1 MSVTWIVV
9 ANASQAKL
17 YENQGP
23 KKGLQLVKELDHP
36 ESREKAANL
45 VSDRVGNFQGSGS
58 YAQHTD
64 PKHVEMDRFALELAN
79 ELETGRAKN
88 AFSRVVLVSS
98 APFIGRVRQHL
109 TEHVKGKI
117 SDTIEKDYTKLN
129 IKDLTGHLGA
139 VMPI

>member
-23 KKGLQLVKELDHP
+23 NKGLRLVKEMDHP

-45 VSDRVGNFQGSGS
+45 VSDRIGNFQGSGS

-64 PKHVEMDRFALELAN
+64 PKHHEMDRFAHEIAH
-79 ELETGRAKN
+79 ELENGRVGN
-88 AFSRVVLVSS
+88 AFSRLVLVSS
-98 APFIGRVRQHL
+98 APFIGRVKQHL
-109 TEHVKGKI
+109 TEQVKGKV
-117 SDTIEKDYTKLN
+117 SDMIEKDYTKLPV
-129 IKDLTGHLGA
+129 KDLTGHLGSI
-139 VMPI
+139 VYL